1 MPLGK
6 LSKEDSLEISR
17 WLKNVNFKNLHFGSK
32 KKKKKQNKSP
42 SPKPPKASKGRSA
55 ATEVL
60 MDLLIS
66 EINVGHQL
74 LALDLAAVAE
84 LKASISLGGDVAP
97 PIIVRK
103 RRNGTYELLDGHTRL
118 AALKE
123 IGSTTISAIV
133 WLNLS
138 SWEAKFRK
146 NAGQRGR
153 VRTALDRALIDNDL
167 FELMKEK
174 VAQDA
179 TPRGGRQ
186 PEEQYIRKV
195 AKKLNIPKD
204 RLARSRKI
212 AAIAIQAQ
220 RKLRELGL
228 DDNQRLLLRIAKAG
242 DVAKQ
247 MEALNLHS
255 ATKAAGPKARLQKT
269 RTPHAG
275 TTGEILE
282 GAEHPERNHNP
293 KLQQLTQGDD
303 NLADGKGGSEGG
315 ILKCD
320 VTNDRERKLIVHMKS
335 SDFDE
340 IDQDPAGTGYTLS
353 AICVRQKSCY
363 LTITKIERLTEG
375 VAASD
380 VTVDDFDE

>member
-17 WLKNVNFKNLHFGSK
+17 WLKNVNFKNLHFGPK
-32 KKKKKQNKSP
+32 KKKKEKNKSP
-42 SPKPPKASKGRSA
+42 SPKPPKASHGPSA

-60 MDLLIS
+60 MVLPIS
-66 EINVGHQL
+66 EIEVGHQL
-74 LALDLAAVAE
+74 LAPDLAAIAE

-97 PIIVRK
+97 PIVVRK
-103 RRNGTYELLDGHTRL
+103 GRNGTYQLLDGYIRL

-133 WLNLS
+133 WSNLGD
-138 SWEAKFRK
+138 WDAKFRR

-179 TPRGGRQ
+179 TPRGGPQ
-186 PEEQYIRKV
+186 PGEQYIRKV
-195 AKKLNIPKD
+195 AKKLNLPKD

-212 AAIAIQAQ
+212 AGIAVEVQQ
-220 RKLRELGL
+220 RLRDLRL

-242 DVAKQ
+242 DAAKQ
-247 MEALNLHS
+247 MEVLNQHQ
-255 ATKAAGPKARLQKT
+255 ATTAAGSKARLQKLQT
-269 RTPHAG
+269 SGAG
-275 TTGEILE
+275 TPKSEALD
-282 GAEHPERNHNP
+282 GAVHPDGINNP
-293 KLQQLTQGDD
+293 KPPQLTQGDD
-303 NLADGKGGSEGG
+303 NLADCKDGEGG
-315 ILKCD
+315 VFERDLP
-320 VTNDRERKLIVHMKS
+320 NDRERKVIIHMKS

-340 IDQDPAGTGYTLS
+340 IDQHPVGTRYTLS
-353 AICVRQKSCY
+353 AICVRQKSCD
-363 LTITKIERLTEG
+363 LTVTKVERLTEG
-375 VAASD
+375 VATSE
-380 VTVDDFDE
+380 VVGDDFEE